1 MLAERGAMSV
11 RGVAQNFAIIDK
23 NNNRLIDA
31 QELDVG
37 LRQMGVNLNEE
48 QVAVLLKHFD
58 RDGSGQIDLNEFMVA
73 IRGKMNAARMSWV
86 NAAYDK
92 LDKNKDGK
100 VTLDD
105 IAQIIDISVFPEVVN
120 GSKTPKEVY
129 MQYMACWET
138 KEADGIVTF
147 EEFTDYYKDVSA
159 SVDSDEMF
167 AAIMKSAWKL

>member
-73 IRGKMNAARMSWV
+73 IRV
-86 NAAYDK
+86 
-92 LDKNKDGK
+92 
-100 VTLDD
+100 
-105 IAQIIDISVFPEVVN
+105 
-120 GSKTPKEVY
+120 SK
-129 MQYMACWET
+129 
-138 KEADGIVTF
+138 
-147 EEFTDYYKDVSA
+147 
-159 SVDSDEMF
+159 
-167 AAIMKSAWKL
+167 